1 MRRRLTQLFWLTVV
15 WVLLWGTLSPATI
28 VGGVIVA
35 GIVTWL
41 FPLPPM
47 RDHVPLRPLRLLALA
62 GYMAVDMFRS
72 AAGVAWEAVW
82 HGPRARAGIVAVPL
96 LSGSARAVALIA
108 GAVTLSP
115 GSYVLQIDRGRGT
128 FWVYALGMRGEGDVE
143 RVRRAM
149 LLMQR
154 KVIAAVGTAG
164 ELADCDRGIA
174 AAGTEKTP

>member
-1 MRRRLTQLFWLTVV
+1 MIRTLPQLFWLTVV

-28 VGGVIVA
+28 VGGVVVA
-35 GIVTWL
+35 VLVTWL

-47 RDHVPLRPLRLLALA
+47 RDPMPFRPLRLLALA
-62 GYMAVDMFRS
+62 GFLGLDLIRS
-72 AAGVAWEAVW
+72 AADVAWETVW

-96 LSGSARAVALIA
+96 LCGSARAVALVA
-108 GAVTLSP
+108 GAVALSP
-115 GSYVLQIDRGRGT
+115 GSYVLQIDRAHST
-128 FWVYALGMRGEGDVE
+128 FWVYTLGLRGPGDVE

-149 LLMQR
+149 LVMQR

-164 ELADCDRGIA
+164 ELADCDRGL

>member
-1 MRRRLTQLFWLTVV
+1 VIRRLPQLFWLTVV
-15 WVLLWGTLSPATI
+15 WVLLWGTLTPATI

-35 GIVTWL
+35 LLVTWL

-47 RDHVPLRPLRLLALA
+47 RDPIPLRPLRIAALA
-62 GYMAVDMFRS
+62 GFLAVDLLRS
-72 AAGVAWEAVW
+72 AGDIAWETMRY
-82 HGPRARAGIVAVPL
+82 GSRARAGIVAVPL
-96 LSGSARAVALIA
+96 LAGSAHAVALLA
-108 GAVTLSP
+108 GSVALTP

-128 FWVYALGMRGEGDVE
+128 FWVYTLGIRGEDDVE

-149 LLMQR
+149 LVMQR

-164 ELADCDRGIA
+164 ELADCDRGL